1 WSGAIAKNA
10 SIIYVFVGNNPN
22 FSVWDALQYAVDNN
36 LAPVISTSFGFCEQG
51 LGKANVDT
59 IRGWAQQANAQ
70 GQTIVAAAGDSGAA
84 HSHGTR
90 VTSARQGLTV
100 DVPAARP
107 EVTGVG
113 GTEFSGDSAS
123 TSTTTYWNGTNDS
136 VYGSAL
142 SYIPEVVWNDTTAS
156 IANGG

>member
-1 WSGAIAKNA
+1 
-10 SIIYVFVGNNPN
+10 
-22 FSVWDALQYAVDNN
+22 
-36 LAPVISTSFGFCEQG
+36 STSFGFCEQG
-51 LGKANVDT
+51 LGIANVDT

-84 HSHGTR
+84 DCDGTG

-100 DVPAARP
+100 DVPAALP

-156 IANGG
+156 IANGGGLVSGGGGASTFFSKPNWQTGAGVPNDGHRDVPD